1 MQKSVKQI
9 IKSSPAS
16 GISSPSQRTAPQL
29 PQAQLLIFFTVGK
42 SDALSLLGRGRGCW
56 QMGAHCHLLPSLPTA
71 PTHSGRT
78 GLGDKPRA
86 NPSWRASPEIG
97 EAQPKISSKYQKNV
111 WGWKASGSCSG
122 VRCLGG
128 LLTRGG
134 CGLIRSTACT
144 MNCEH
149 IAPGTARRIFW
160 QSLVL
165 QCYRGHQTHLLGT
178 KGGTPHFPRA
188 SVAPK

>member
-1 MQKSVKQI
+1 MPKSDEHGAVMQKSAKQI

-16 GISSPSQRTAPQL
+16 GISSPSRRTAPQL

-97 EAQPKISSKYQKNV
+97 EAQPKISSKYQKNM

-128 LLTRGG
+128 LLTRDG
-134 CGLIRSTACT
+134 CGLI
-144 MNCEH
+144 
-149 IAPGTARRIFW
+149 
-160 QSLVL
+160 
-165 QCYRGHQTHLLGT
+165 
-178 KGGTPHFPRA
+178 
-188 SVAPK
+188 